1 MWRSVS
7 VETHLLLVRDVFG
20 PEGRLVEILSA
31 EDQQLA
37 VEVMAAAESTFI
49 LNPPEV
55 CHSPDWCLVLSFLV
69 VVLVVRTEGR

>member
-1 MWRSVS
+1 M
-7 VETHLLLVRDVFG
+7 VRDVFG

-55 CHSPDWCLVLSFLV
+55 CHSSDWCLVLSFLV